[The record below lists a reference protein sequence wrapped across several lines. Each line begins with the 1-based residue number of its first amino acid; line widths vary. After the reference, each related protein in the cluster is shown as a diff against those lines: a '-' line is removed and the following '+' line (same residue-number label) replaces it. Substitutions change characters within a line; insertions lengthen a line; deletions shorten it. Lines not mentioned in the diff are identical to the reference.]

1 MALILTKEVVGRNC
15 IIKRFSLGFCLS
27 SVIQRA
33 TSISNHYTELVES
46 RRSINLRVSSIRY
59 EQHRNTST
67 QDFCTHVH
75 PERLCWEGSSRAVM
89 LKRLEIA
96 LKDHQVDEIW
106 ESFVDFKRLHGF
118 PDSFFIHKLITELC
132 YSSDP
137 YWLQKA
143 CDLVLV
149 NLKER
154 SDLLQSDVLTKLS
167 LSLARCQMPK
177 PAMMI
182 LRLMLEKGNLPPMN
196 ILCLVVLHMTKTDV
210 GTHLASN
217 FLIQICHH
225 FQCLRAKK
233 SDQAKLL
240 QPDTMIFNLVLDAC
254 VRFKLSLKGQQ
265 IMELMSATGV
275 VADAHTIVSI
285 AQIHELNGQREEI
298 KNYKGY
304 IDQVSASFVQHY
316 RQFYDSLLSLHFKF
330 NDVVAASEL
339 ILQMCDDRK
348 SLPVQRNKNSQRS
361 YLVPIGSRNLKSG
374 LNMQILPELLKKDS
388 VLKVE
393 GKQEL
398 ILYLNGK
405 LVLSNRALAKLITGY
420 KKDGDISEL
429 SKLLLKIQKD
439 VCSLRGSRLCND
451 VIDTCI
457 HLGWLETAH
466 DILDDM
472 EAAEAPIGC
481 STFMSLLTAYYKGKM
496 FPEAKALLKQMRKAG
511 LLVNLSDE
519 MVGSTTCLSVVDT
532 TALRTSASSS
542 TSISDLANAL
552 VQEMRD
558 EKKEITS
565 RVYQFNSS
573 INYFCKAKMIDDALK
588 TYRRMQELKIQPTEE
603 TFTYMINVYSSIGM
617 LRNITILWGDMKR
630 SMENRNLVVSRDLYE
645 YLLLNFLRG
654 GYFERVMEV
663 INYMKE
669 HGMFADKWMYRS
681 EFVTLHKNLYRNLK
695 ASEART
701 EVQRKRLEY
710 VQAFRKWVGID

>member
-27 SVIQRA
+27 SDIQRA
-33 TSISNHYTELVES
+33 TSISNHYTESVES
-46 RRSINLRVSSIRY
+46 RRSINLRVSSY

-67 QDFCTHVH
+67 Q
-75 PERLCWEGSSRAVM
+75 ERLCWEGSSRAVM

-96 LKDHQVDEIW
+96 LKDHQLDEIW

-118 PDSFFIHKLITELC
+118 PDSFLIHKVITELC

-149 NLKER
+149 NLKDP
-154 SDLLQSDVLTKLS
+154 SDLLQSDILTKLS

-225 FQCLRAKK
+225 FQCLIEKK

-240 QPDTMIFNLVLDAC
+240 QPDTVIFNLVLDAC

-275 VADAHTIVSI
+275 DADAHSIISI

-304 IDQVSASFVQHY
+304 IDQVSAPFVQHY

-330 NDVVAASEL
+330 NDVAASEL
-339 ILQMCDDRK
+339 ILQLCDDRK
-348 SLPVQRNKNSQRS
+348 SLPIQRDKKNSQRS
-361 YLVPIGSRNLKSG
+361 YLVPIGSHNLKSG
-374 LNMQILPELLKKDS
+374 LNMQILPELLQKDS

-398 ILYLNGK
+398 VMYLNGK

-439 VCSLRGSRLCND
+439 LCSLRGSRLCND
-451 VIDTCI
+451 VIDACI

-472 EAAEAPIGC
+472 EAAEAPISY

-496 FPEAKALLKQMRKAG
+496 FPEGKALLKQMRKAG

-519 MVGSTTCLSVVDT
+519 MVSSTCLSVVDT
-532 TALRTSASSS
+532 TALCTSASSS

-603 TFTYMINVYSSIGM
+603 TFTYMINVYSSLGM
-617 LRNITILWGDMKR
+617 FRNITILWGDMKR
-630 SMENRNLVVSRDLYE
+630 NMENRNLVVSRDLYE

-663 INYMKE
+663 INHMKE

-681 EFVTLHKNLYRNLK
+681 EFVKLHKNLYTNLK

-701 EVQRKRLEY
+701 EAQRKRLEY

>member
-1 MALILTKEVVGRNC
+1 MALILTKEILGRNC
-15 IIKRFSLGFCLS
+15 ITRRCALGFYVA
-27 SVIQRA
+27 SVIQR
-33 TSISNHYTELVES
+33 TTLLSNYDTELVAS
-46 RRSINLRVSSIRY
+46 GRSINSTVSSISY
-59 EQHRNTST
+59 EQHRNSSSRN
-67 QDFCTHVH
+67 FCTAVH
-75 PERLCWEGSSRAVM
+75 PERLCWEGSSRAAM
-89 LKRLEIA
+89 LKRLEVA
-96 LKDHQVDEIW
+96 LKEHQVNEVW
-106 ESFVDFKRLHGF
+106 ESFIDFKRLHGF
-118 PDSFFIHKLITELC
+118 PEGFLIHKLITELC

-149 NLKER
+149 NLRER
-154 SDLLQSDVLTKLS
+154 SDLLQSDILTKLS
-167 LSLARCQMPK
+167 LSLVRCQMPK

-182 LRLMLEKGNLPPMN
+182 LRLMLEKRNLPPMN
-196 ILCLVVLHMTKTDV
+196 VLCLVALHMVKTEI

-233 SDQAKLL
+233 SDHAKLL

-254 VRFKLSLKGQQ
+254 VKFKLSLKGQQ
-265 IMELMSATGV
+265 IMELMPATGV
-275 VADAHTIVSI
+275 VADAHSIVII

-298 KNYKGY
+298 KNYKCY
-304 IDQVSASFVQHY
+304 MDQVSAPFVQHY

-348 SLPVQRNKNSQRS
+348 SLPIKRDKKNSQRS
-361 YLVPIGSRNLKSG
+361 YLVPIGSHNLNSG
-374 LNMQILPELLKKDS
+374 LNMQIFPELLQKDS
-388 VLKVE
+388 VLKLE

-398 ILYLNGK
+398 VMYLNGK
-405 LVLSNRALAKLITGY
+405 LVLSNRALAKLITKY
-420 KKDGDISEL
+420 KKEGDISEL

-439 VCSLRGSRLCND
+439 VCSLRGSRLGND
-451 VIDTCI
+451 VIHACI

-472 EAAEAPIGC
+472 ETAEAPMGY
-481 STFMSLLTAYYKGKM
+481 STCMSLLTAYYKRKM
-496 FPEAKALLKQMRKAG
+496 FPEAKALLKKMRKAG

-519 MVGSTTCLSVVDT
+519 MVASTCLSVVDS
-532 TALRTSASSS
+532 TALCTSASIS
-542 TSISDLANAL
+542 TSKSDLANAFI
-552 VQEMRD
+552 QEMRD
-558 EKKEITS
+558 EKEEIPS

-573 INYFCKAKMIDDALK
+573 INFFCKAKMIDDALK
-588 TYRRMQELKIQPTEE
+588 TYKRMQELKMHPTEE
-603 TFTYMINVYSSIGM
+603 TFTYMINVYSSLGM
-617 LRNITILWGDMKR
+617 FRNITFLWGDMKR
-630 SMENRNLVVSRDLYE
+630 NMDNGNLVVSRDLYE

-669 HGMFADKWMYRS
+669 HSMFADKWMYRS
-681 EFVTLHKNLYRNLK
+681 EFLKLHKNLYRNLK

-701 EVQRKRLEY
+701 DAQRKRLEY